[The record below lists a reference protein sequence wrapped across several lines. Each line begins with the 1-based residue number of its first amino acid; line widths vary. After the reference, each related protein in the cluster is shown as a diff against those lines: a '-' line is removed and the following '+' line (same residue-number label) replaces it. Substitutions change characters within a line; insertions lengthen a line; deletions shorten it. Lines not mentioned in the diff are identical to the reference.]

1 MTPKAKA
8 GGRGGGVAQPAA
20 RSAASASAMTL
31 SPALSQRRGR
41 FLFIGEFLKAIERL
55 EGFLRAEL
63 VGPDLLERGAQVRVG
78 CRRGRIGGAEEIRL
92 ARVRPQLLLEL
103 GQVAA
108 RRAHHIL
115 RDSGEVRDMDAVGA
129 IRGAALEL
137 VQEDDAVA
145 VLDRVEVDVGD
156 VRQLGGELREL

>member
-8 GGRGGGVAQPAA
+8 GGDGGCAAHAA
-20 RSAASASAMTL
+20 RSSAAARTSA
-31 SPALSQRRGR
+31 RRTPPS
-41 FLFIGEFLKAIERL
+41 FIGEFLQAIERL

-145 VLDRVEVDVGD
+145 VLDRVEV
-156 VRQLGGELREL
+156 